1 MKQGNEGTKNFQV
14 KAQSKETLQPS
25 DMHRITTVFLGL
37 PWWLRGKESV
47 SQCRRCGFDP
57 LGRED
62 SPGEGTGNPFQYLPG
77 EFHGQRSL
85 AGYSS
90 RSGKRVRHNLATKQ
104 QPQIKHSPGASIP
117 HIANS
122 SHQPS
127 R

>member
-37 PWWLRGKESV
+37 PWWLRGKEAV

-62 SPGEGTGNPFQYLPG
+62 PLEKEMATHSSILAWRLPWTEPGGLQLMGWQKNQTQL
-77 EFHGQRSL
+77 
-85 AGYSS
+85 
-90 RSGKRVRHNLATKQ
+90 
-104 QPQIKHSPGASIP
+104 
-117 HIANS
+117 
-122 SHQPS
+122 SHQTATTN
-127 R
+127 

>member
-62 SPGEGTGNPFQYLPG
+62 PLEKEMATHSSTCLENSMDRGAWRATV
-77 EFHGQRSL
+77 HGVAKESD
-85 AGYSS
+85 
-90 RSGKRVRHNLATKQ
+90 T
-104 QPQIKHSPGASIP
+104 I
-117 HIANS
+117 
-122 SHQPS
+122 
-127 R
+127 